1 MEQYLELNIRE
12 LRRLFPDQHVNDN
25 LADDLFL
32 AELEYTEKMDL
43 MQYPCRFDGFLCF
56 LCYEGSFEVD
66 INLHTYAV
74 QAGSML
80 VYIPGNIVR
89 VSQIKPEEKSSVRFA
104 VAAISREL
112 ITSTRMDFKKLYEES
127 LRVLENPGVQLSGDE
142 MALCR
147 KYFDL
152 ITDVSARPLPNIR
165 EAVVTLISSTF
176 YWAGSLWMERVTEAQ
191 HLSGGK
197 SAHARVV
204 LEDFLKLVQEHH
216 TQERSLSFYADK
228 LYLTPKYLS
237 KLIKNVS
244 GRSAHEWIDSFV
256 ILEAK
261 NLLKYSDLPIKQI
274 VTELNFPNQTTF
286 YRFFKTQTGLTPT
299 EYRRC

>member
-1 MEQYLELNIRE
+1 MEQYRELHIRE
-12 LRRLFPDQHVNDN
+12 LRKLIPGQTINDN

-32 AELEYTEKMDL
+32 AELSYSSRMDIL
-43 MQYPCRFDGFLCF
+43 QYPCRFDGFLVF
-56 LCYEGSFEVD
+56 MCYEGSFEVEL
-66 INLHTYAV
+66 NLRTYAV
-74 QAGSML
+74 EAGSML
-80 VYIPGNIVR
+80 VYTPGNIVR
-89 VSQIKPEEKSSVRFA
+89 VSHFGPEEKRSVRFA

-112 ITSTRMDFKKLYEES
+112 ITSTRMDFNKLHEES
-127 LRVLENPGVQLSGDE
+127 LRVLENPGLRLEADE
-142 MALCR
+142 IALGQ

-152 ITDVSARPLPNIR
+152 IRDISGQPLPNIR
-165 EAVVTLISSTF
+165 ESVVTLISSTF
-176 YWAGSLWMERVTEAQ
+176 YWAGSLWMKRVSDAQ
-191 HLSGGK
+191 RLAGGK
-197 SAHARVV
+197 STHARII

-216 TQERSLSFYADK
+216 TRERELSFYADS

-274 VTELNFPNQTTF
+274 VDELHFPNQTTF
-286 YRFFKTQTGLTPT
+286 YRFFKAKTGLTPS
-299 EYRRC
+299 EYRRI

>member
-1 MEQYLELNIRE
+1 MEQYLELDIRE
-12 LRRLFPDQHVNDN
+12 LRRLLPDQPVNEN

-32 AELEYTEKMDL
+32 AEAEYASATEIVP
-43 MQYPCRFDGFLCF
+43 YPCRFDGFLVF
-56 LCYEGSFEVD
+56 LCHEGRFDVD
-66 INLHTYAV
+66 INIQTYPV
-74 QAGSML
+74 PAGSLL
-80 VYIPGNIVR
+80 VYIPGNILR
-89 VSQIKPEEKSSVRFA
+89 LSQLYPGEGGVVRFS

-112 ITSTRMDFKKLYEES
+112 ISSTQTDFKKIFEDS
-127 LRVLENPGVQLSGDE
+127 LLAMENPAIPLNEDE

-152 ITDVSARPLPNIR
+152 ITDISARPLPNIR

-176 YWAGSLWMERVTEAQ
+176 YWAGSLWMDRVKEAQ

-197 SAHARVV
+197 SARARTVMA
-204 LEDFLKLVQEHH
+204 DFFKLVQEYHM
-216 TQERSLSFYADK
+216 QERGLSFYAGK
-228 LYLTPKYLS
+228 LFLTPKYLS

-261 NLLKYSDLPIKQI
+261 NRLKYSDRPIKQI
-274 VTELNFPNQTTF
+274 VSELNFPNQTTF
-286 YRFFKTQTGLTPT
+286 YRFFKIQTGMTPT
-299 EYRRC
+299 EYRKS